1 MTEGIFQLFTKKERK
16 FAKLCLAIELKIRLL
31 NSNLQT
37 TFIYR
42 PFKMDNITFDH
53 RPLFNLEDEY
63 NNSSSATN
71 ITFNVSEEAMMDG
84 MDPILAEVFESPTL
98 RILACIAYIL
108 LIPIGCTLLFLI
120 LHYEQ
125 FGGDPQKR
133 SIFNQVIGFL
143 AAIEL
148 VTGLVTEHIFMARVF
163 IRCLPSGLGTFFWFT
178 NGFKDATYTLLFVIA
193 TTYKMIR
200 TYSFRRI
207 AGLNDDFLSLF
218 FLMASVMNS
227 FIFTYAQYMLG
238 HSETHPQYI
247 IMTCSKGHEVQL
259 IATNT

>member
-1 MTEGIFQLFTKKERK
+1 
-16 FAKLCLAIELKIRLL
+16 
-31 NSNLQT
+31 
-37 TFIYR
+37 
-42 PFKMDNITFDH
+42 MDNITFDQ

-63 NNSSSATN
+63 NYSSSATN
-71 ITFNVSEEAMMDG
+71 ITFNVTEDGMMDG

-108 LIPIGCTLLFLI
+108 LMPIGCTLLFLI

-133 SIFNQVIGFL
+133 SIFNQIIGFI

-148 VTGLVTEHIFMARVF
+148 VTALVTEHIFMARVF
-163 IRCLPSGLGTFFWFT
+163 IGCLPSGLGSFFWFM
-178 NGFKDATYTLLFVIA
+178 NGFKHATYTILLVIA

-207 AGLNDDFLSLF
+207 AGLNDDFFSLF
-218 FLMASVMNS
+218 FFMASIMNA
-227 FIFTYAQYMLG
+227 FIFTFVQYMLG
-238 HSETHPQYI
+238 HAEVHPQYV
-247 IMTCSKGHEVQL
+247 IMTCQKVNEASHIQL
-259 IATNT
+259 KT